1 MALHTLLHTDFLWEH
16 REPLQPVPGVHPA
29 LSLRGMAGVLCP
41 VSYGTECTMPGP
53 PPSAQRRTAVA
64 NCSLSTGPSL
74 KTLCKLA
81 VIQYSLDQSCL
92 PHDIRYCMPC
102 WEVTPWVLPVL
113 GVLQP

>member
-1 MALHTLLHTDFLWEH
+1 M
-16 REPLQPVPGVHPA
+16 V
-29 LSLRGMAGVLCP
+29 
-41 VSYGTECTMPGP
+41 
-53 PPSAQRRTAVA
+53 

-92 PHDIRYCMPC
+92 PHDIRYCVPC

-113 GVLQP
+113 GVLQPWLRAACSFGGGWSGDRS